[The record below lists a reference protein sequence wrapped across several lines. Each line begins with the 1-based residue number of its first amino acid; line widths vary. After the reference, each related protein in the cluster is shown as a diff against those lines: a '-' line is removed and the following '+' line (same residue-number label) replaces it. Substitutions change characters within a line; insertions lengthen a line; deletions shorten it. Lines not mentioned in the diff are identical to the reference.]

1 MAKVTYSLEIVKSLP
16 TWINS
21 NQLPVHLSQLAE
33 TWIHLIQLL
42 PVSFNVME
50 LCFQIIDF
58 IASEFVSEYF
68 LLLYLNL
75 YAYLNIL

>member
-1 MAKVTYSLEIVKSLP
+1 MAKVTYSLEIVKNLP

-21 NQLPVHLSQLAE
+21 NQLSIHLSQLVE
-33 TWIHLIQLL
+33 TWIHLIELL

-58 IASEFVSEYF
+58 IVSEFVSEYF
-68 LLLYLNL
+68 LLFYLNL
-75 YAYLNIL
+75 YLHI

>member
-1 MAKVTYSLEIVKSLP
+1 MAKITYSLEIVKSLP

-21 NQLPVHLSQLAE
+21 NQLVIHLSQLVE
-33 TWIHLIQLL
+33 TWVHLIELL

-68 LLLYLNL
+68 LLFYLNL
-75 YAYLNIL
+75 YLHIFK

>member
-1 MAKVTYSLEIVKSLP
+1 MAKVTYSLEIVKNLP

-21 NQLPVHLSQLAE
+21 NQLSIHLSQLVE
-33 TWIHLIQLL
+33 TWIHLIELL

-68 LLLYLNL
+68 LLFYLNL
-75 YAYLNIL
+75 YLHI

>member
-21 NQLPVHLSQLAE
+21 NQLLIHLSQLVE
-33 TWIHLIQLL
+33 TWIHLIELL
-42 PVSFNVME
+42 PISFNVME

-68 LLLYLNL
+68 LLFYLNL
-75 YAYLNIL
+75 YLHIFK